1 MLLIGHAYLCYHRS
15 VMFDNIL
22 LYNKTKEI
30 GLMGFEV
37 GNGNN
42 NTQEFTF
49 DVLPVNLTQLQS
61 LSEASLDSPFKTTA
75 LAIAA
80 LCNYEKDLN
89 ATIEMLDF
97 LKGPENVS
105 EYEKQF
111 FKDRL
116 TGKIYKVYS
125 FFDGATPQNNYTP
138 SQPYTI
144 KVSANPYSFDNENWA
159 TLYVTS
165 GGADSQRPVKLRKKP
180 STGQWF
186 INEIQCLSDIRV
198 PVEADPWA

>member
-1 MLLIGHAYLCYHRS
+1 
-15 VMFDNIL
+15 MFDNML